1 MAAPRSE
8 RSLGELF
15 SDLTSQ
21 LGQRVHKEVE
31 LARTELTANAV
42 RTARNASLIGAGGVV
57 VHAGFLALVAAVIA
71 LLVSAFDLDVWVG
84 ALIVALVLFV
94 AGFALIQ
101 RGRSQLEAGSLAPTR
116 TIETLKDDAEWAK
129 DQTR

>member
-15 SDLTSQ
+15 GDLTSQ
-21 LGQRVHKEVE
+21 LGQLVHKEVE
-31 LARTELTANAV
+31 LARTEMTANLV
-42 RTARNASLIGAGGVV
+42 RTGQNASLIGAGGVV

-84 ALIVALVLFV
+84 ALIVAIVLFV
-94 AGFALIQ
+94 VGFVLIQ
-101 RGRSQLEAGSLAPTR
+101 RGRSQLAAGSLAPTR

>member
-1 MAAPRSE
+1 MAAPRTE
-8 RSLGELF
+8 RSLGDLF
-15 SDLTSQ
+15 GDLTSQ
-21 LGQRVHKEVE
+21 LTQLLHREVE
-31 LARTELTANAV
+31 LAKTEMTANVV
-42 RTARNASLIGAGGVV
+42 RTGRNASLIGAGGVV
-57 VHAGFLALVAAVIA
+57 VHAGFLALVAAAIA

-84 ALIVALVLFV
+84 ALIVAVLLLG

-101 RGRSQLEAGSLAPTR
+101 RGRSQLEASSLVPTR

>member
-15 SDLTSQ
+15 GDLTSQ
-21 LGQRVHKEVE
+21 LGNLIHKEAE
-31 LARTELTANAV
+31 LARTEITANV
-42 RTARNASLIGAGGVV
+42 IQTGRNASLIGAGGVV
-57 VHAGFLALVAAVIA
+57 VHAGFLALVAAAIA
-71 LLVSAFDLDVWVG
+71 LLVSAFDMDVWVG
-84 ALIVALVLFV
+84 ALIVGVLLLA

-101 RGRSQLEAGSLAPTR
+101 RGCSQLEASNLAPIR
-116 TIETLKDDAEWAK
+116 TIETLKDDAAWAK